1 MKKLFLICAF
11 VAIAVGTALGTAFA
25 EPQATIS
32 WLPNSEPDIAGYR
45 LYQSVA
51 SGIYATAPRYIMQQN
66 ETSVTVFL
74 PQQRCTVRYFW
85 TVTAF
90 DDIGQESGKSAQVFK
105 DVIGTQY
112 WIGACKKQ

>member
-1 MKKLFLICAF
+1 MKKLFLSLLF
-11 VAIAVGTALGTAFA
+11 VALAAGTATAA
-25 EPQATIS
+25 PQATVS

-51 SGIYATAPRYIMQQN
+51 SGVYGTAPVYTTPPTSN
-66 ETSVTVFL
+66 SVTVFL

-90 DDIGQESGKSAQVFK
+90 DTMGQASVKSVEVFK
-105 DVIGTQY
+105 DIIGTQY
-112 WIGACKKQ
+112 WIGACKKP

>member
-1 MKKLFLICAF
+1 MKKLLLSF
-11 VAIAVGTALGTAFA
+11 VFWAIATGVAMA

-32 WLPNSEPDIAGYR
+32 WLPNSEPDIDGYR

-51 SGIYATAPRYIMQQN
+51 SGVYDTAPVYIAPV
-66 ETSVTVFL
+66 TSHSITVFL

-85 TVTAF
+85 VVTAF
-90 DDIGQESGKSAQVFK
+90 DLLGQEK